1 MDGPHTATIENGQS
15 ARSARQARSLAQK
28 RFRQREDPSQDL
40 EIKKFSRHK
49 CAFCKT
55 TERPGIPLD
64 TKKNREGKGLSRPF
78 ARLIDDLF
86 ALDQRVR
93 YVAVLDRNHR
103 LVESRMRTHVAS
115 FTPEEYD
122 RKFMG
127 SVPPLVLDTLS
138 QLEGQCGPL
147 SHISVQYEKVDLIFI
162 PHNNQIIALSLE
174 TGPLEPILRKLRDSL
189 GVHIHL

>member
-1 MDGPHTATIENGQS
+1 MTL
-15 ARSARQARSLAQK
+15 ARVNAL
-28 RFRQREDPSQDL
+28 
-40 EIKKFSRHK
+40 
-49 CAFCKT
+49 
-55 TERPGIPLD
+55 GIPLD
-64 TKKNREGKGLSRPF
+64 TLSDLETFGLSKPF
-78 ARLIDDLF
+78 ALRIDDLF
-86 ALDQRVR
+86 ALDPRVR

-115 FTPEEYD
+115 FTPEDWD

-127 SVPPLVLDTLS
+127 SVPPLILDTLS
-138 QLEGQCGPL
+138 QLETQCGPL

-162 PHNNQIIALSLE
+162 PHNNQIIAMSLE

>member
-1 MDGPHTATIENGQS
+1 MARGPVLGFRNKKSPATRMCMFEEY
-15 ARSARQARSLAQK
+15 RT
-28 RFRQREDPSQDL
+28 
-40 EIKKFSRHK
+40 SRHS
-49 CAFCKT
+49 FRYQ
-55 TERPGIPLD
+55 E
-64 TKKNREGKGLSRPF
+64 NREGKGLSRPF

>member
-1 MDGPHTATIENGQS
+1 MC
-15 ARSARQARSLAQK
+15 L
-28 RFRQREDPSQDL
+28 L
-40 EIKKFSRHK
+40 EEYRTSRHS
-49 CAFCKT
+49 FRYQ
-55 TERPGIPLD
+55 E
-64 TKKNREGKGLSRPF
+64 NREGKGLSRPF

-127 SVPPLVLDTLS
+127 SVPPLVSTRS
-138 QLEGQCGPL
+138 R
-147 SHISVQYEKVDLIFI
+147 SWK
-162 PHNNQIIALSLE
+162 
-174 TGPLEPILRKLRDSL
+174 DSADPSATYPSSTRRST
-189 GVHIHL
+189 

>member
-1 MDGPHTATIENGQS
+1 VPFWKS
-15 ARSARQARSLAQK
+15 
-28 RFRQREDPSQDL
+28 
-40 EIKKFSRHK
+40 
-49 CAFCKT
+49 

-64 TKKNREGKGLSRPF
+64 TEKNREGKGLSRPF

-86 ALDQRVR
+86 ALDQRIR

-115 FTPEEYD
+115 FTPEDYD

-127 SVPPLVLDTLS
+127 SVPPLILDTLS

>member
-1 MDGPHTATIENGQS
+1 MKDPHTATIENGQS
-15 ARSARQARSLAQK
+15 ARSARQTDSLAQNSFSW
-28 RFRQREDPSQDL
+28 RDDPFQDL
-40 EIKKFSRHK
+40 EIKKFPRHK
-49 CAFCKT
+49 CAFCKS

>member
-1 MDGPHTATIENGQS
+1 MHS
-15 ARSARQARSLAQK
+15 
-28 RFRQREDPSQDL
+28 FRYQE
-40 EIKKFSRHK
+40 K
-49 CAFCKT
+49 
-55 TERPGIPLD
+55 
-64 TKKNREGKGLSRPF
+64 REGKGLSRPF

-138 QLEGQCGPL
+138 QLEGQCGDRKSTRL
-147 SHISVQYEKVDLIFI
+147 NSSQ
-162 PHNNQIIALSLE
+162 QIKPYA
-174 TGPLEPILRKLRDSL
+174 
-189 GVHIHL
+189 VF